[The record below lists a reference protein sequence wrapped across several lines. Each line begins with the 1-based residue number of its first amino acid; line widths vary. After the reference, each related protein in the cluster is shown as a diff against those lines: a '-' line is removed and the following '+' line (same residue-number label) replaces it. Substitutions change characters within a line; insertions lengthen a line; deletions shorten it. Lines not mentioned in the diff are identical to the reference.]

1 MTTNARVDVQPPTAP
16 AAAPFRDL
24 WRVIDVIF
32 RVDRSITL
40 HTLSKRRRAD
50 DGHGDGH
57 GDGNTGYAGAAG
69 GALERRRCR

>member
-1 MTTNARVDVQPPTAP
+1 
-16 AAAPFRDL
+16 L